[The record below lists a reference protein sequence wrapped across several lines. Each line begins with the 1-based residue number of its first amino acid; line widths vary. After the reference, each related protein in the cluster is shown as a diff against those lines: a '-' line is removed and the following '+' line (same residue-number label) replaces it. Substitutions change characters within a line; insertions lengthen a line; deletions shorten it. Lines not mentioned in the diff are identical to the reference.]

1 MDRFESDTN
10 LQILECKT
18 IKSYK
23 PILILGFDPLAVAP
37 VNQMVNHGGSVT
49 INCTYP
55 IAEERIIIRSF
66 CREDENFNCINLISA
81 YNANHTKRDRLSLID
96 DKQQQGVY
104 TVTISTVTQ
113 DDAGRYQ
120 CAMEEV
126 NNRSTACLTEINLL
140 VLSEY

>member
-1 MDRFESDTN
+1 MS

-18 IKSYK
+18 IRLYK
-23 PILILGFDPLAVAP
+23 PILILGFDPLAGVNTP

-55 IAEERIIIRSF
+55 IAEESIIIKSF
-66 CREDENFNCINLISA
+66 CREDENFNCTNLISA
-81 YNANHTKRDRLSLID
+81 YKANHTKRDRFSLTD
-96 DKQQQGVY
+96 HKQQGVY

-120 CAMEEV
+120 CAMERL
-126 NNRSTACLTEINLL
+126 NNRSIACLTEINLL
-140 VLSEY
+140 VWSEY